1 MDIMLGIM
9 DNICLKIT
17 TICQS
22 IKNVFQWDY
31 TDHSIFSHTF
41 LIFPSRIYNLF
52 CSCFIQS
59 KTGSE
64 KWDYRFNKIHFDI
77 PEHAQRQLDKLQ
89 SRIEN

>member
-22 IKNVFQWDY
+22 IKNVFQW
-31 TDHSIFSHTF
+31 TITIFSHTF

-52 CSCFIQS
+52 CSCFIC

-64 KWDYRFNKIHFDI
+64 KWADRFKKIHFDI